1 MSITLEQVILD
12 AKLAANRINDESKLE
27 AYLRN
32 LHFKCY
38 RLNKKLESK
47 RMPQSDDTEALD
59 RVARGAQNNTDI
71 VRIINQENRENLYMR
86 EIQQENRELKACL
99 EDYQRTMEHI
109 MTKYREHTQ
118 RKVLSNKLDLPDV
131 NFLQQK
137 DEIIKQQ
144 NEKILEMAAVMQRAA
159 SMDEDQI
166 HRETEGLIRLVR
178 ENEGLR
184 ELLQISRQ
192 FGSINYGSDGF
203 KVEKSIQTSDLSDD
217 DETQD
222 RTVEEKKDADNEKTL
237 KKSEKP
243 EETSKELVAKE
254 SSE

>member
-1 MSITLEQVILD
+1 MSITLEQIILD
-12 AKLAANRINDESKLE
+12 AKLAANRLNEQSKFASSL
-27 AYLRN
+27 Y
-32 LHFKCY
+32 FKCLV
-38 RLNKKLESK
+38 LNKKLESM
-47 RMPQSDDTEALD
+47 RMLQDDTEALN
-59 RVARGAQNNTDI
+59 RIARGGHTNAEL
-71 VRIINQENRENLYMR
+71 VMIINQENRENPHMR

-118 RKVLSNKLDLPDV
+118 LKVLANKLDLPDV

-159 SMDEDQI
+159 SMDEEQI
-166 HRETEGLIRLVR
+166 HQETEGLIRLVR

-192 FGSINYGSDGF
+192 FGSLNYGADGF
-203 KVEKSIQTSDLSDD
+203 RVEQSVQTSDLSDD
-217 DETQD
+217 ETLD
-222 RTVEEKKDADNEKTL
+222 RTVVEKKDADNEK
-237 KKSEKP
+237 SDP
-243 EETSKELVAKE
+243 VAKE
-254 SSE
+254 NQSQ

>member
-1 MSITLEQVILD
+1 MSITLEQIIQD
-12 AKLAANRINDESKLE
+12 AKHAANRLSEQSKFASSLYFKCLVVNEKLE
-27 AYLRN
+27 TM
-32 LHFKCY
+32 
-38 RLNKKLESK
+38 
-47 RMPQSDDTEALD
+47 RMLQDDTEALN
-59 RVARGAQNNTDI
+59 RVARGGHTNAEL
-71 VRIINQENRENLYMR
+71 VMVINQEIRENPHMR

-99 EDYQRTMEHI
+99 EDYQRTMEQI

-192 FGSINYGSDGF
+192 FGSINYGSDGY

-222 RTVEEKKDADNEKTL
+222 RTIEEKKDAD
-237 KKSEKP
+237 SEKALENLANP
-243 EETSKELVAKE
+243 EHPEAKE
-254 SSE
+254 SQK